1 MANGTTETLEMLER
15 WKAEHP
21 ELSGG
26 PSTAPTRRLVPVP
39 SPDPRVA
46 QDEQREMIERWRNE
60 HPGLTGLPRPQVA
73 QPQPQRAIA
82 EQERRD
88 DDRRGFDLDS
98 TPMTVLGAFIVG
110 CIVGGIIMVIITG
123 IAFWGFAGG

>member
-1 MANGTTETLEMLER
+1 MAGTTESWEMIER

-26 PSTAPTRRLVPVP
+26 EAAPPPPRRLVPVP
-39 SPDPRVA
+39 TPDPRAARV
-46 QDEQREMIERWRNE
+46 EQQELIERWRQE
-60 HPGLTGLPRPQVA
+60 HPELIGLSRPRLPE
-73 QPQPQRAIA
+73 QPVQRARTGQA
-82 EQERRD
+82 GRD
-88 DDRRGFDLDS
+88 DDRPVIEIES

-110 CIVGGIIMVIITG
+110 CIIGGIVMVIITG

>member
-1 MANGTTETLEMLER
+1 MASGTTETLEMLER

-39 SPDPRVA
+39 SPDPRAA
-46 QDEQREMIERWRNE
+46 QDEQREMIERWRQE
-60 HPGLTGLPRPQVA
+60 HPGLTGLPRPAVA
-73 QPQPQRAIA
+73 QFEAQRAGA
-82 EQERRD
+82 EPERRED
-88 DDRRGFDLDS
+88 YERGFDLDS

-110 CIVGGIIMVIITG
+110 CIIGGIVMVIITG